1 MDLRISSQTSSKD
14 SSSPSHSRHPAYSE
28 SSLTPT
34 ESHVTHADLLVDIGQ
49 RQSWGRFRSVLRR
62 DGMAGVESAPS
73 LSRKYQLVIDFV
85 FTAEAEM
92 PTFSDVGQIHL
103 VANFEVDVSEA

>member
-1 MDLRISSQTSSKD
+1 
-14 SSSPSHSRHPAYSE
+14 
-28 SSLTPT
+28 
-34 ESHVTHADLLVDIGQ
+34 
-49 RQSWGRFRSVLRR
+49 
-62 DGMAGVESAPS
+62 MAGVESAPS

-103 VANFEVDVSEA
+103 VANFEVDVSEAWYPFEQKEYHFKNVSILRGLLKAEVRVKAW